1 MDYFLLATCVCTG
14 CAKFLVNKRVKKQ
27 AIGMEQTMLVNAI
40 SFSIAFLVVV
50 IFMAFSSSFG
60 FANPWWLTLMSAICI
75 LFSQICIMKA
85 VELGST
91 AITSLFV
98 NGNFVI
104 PTVWGAIYFSE
115 PVHYLQIIGIVLIL
129 ASFIIGMEKEQ
140 NEKFNLKWFLYSLLG
155 MFTAGIL
162 GIVQK
167 IFVREYAMDYSLDTF
182 MAMSFVIIVAI
193 SLIIYASCKIKGNKT
208 KQSDNKTTKF
218 SGATITLIL
227 VLGVILGYHN
237 KFCTYLSGALPSALY
252 FPIIN
257 GGVIVLVAIVSAI
270 LFKEKLN
277 KRQVLSTAIGF
288 VSIIIIS
295 IGKLLLG

>member
-1 MDYFLLATCVCTG
+1 MDYFILATCVCAG
-14 CAKFLVNKRVKKQ
+14 CAKFFVNKRVKKQ

-40 SFSIAFLVVV
+40 SFSIAFLMVV
-50 IFMAFSSSFG
+50 IFLAFSSSFG
-60 FANPWWLTLMSAICI
+60 FANPLWLTLSNAVCI
-75 LFSQICIMKA
+75 LLSQICIMKA

-104 PTVWGAIYFSE
+104 PTIWGAIYYSE

-129 ASFIIGMEKEQ
+129 VSFIIGAKKEQ
-140 NEKFNLKWFLYSLLG
+140 NEKFNVKWLLCTLLG
-155 MFTAGIL
+155 MLSAGIL

-167 IFVREYAMDYSLDTF
+167 IFGREYAMTYSLDAF
-182 MAMSFVIIVAI
+182 LAVSFVIIVVI
-193 SLIIYASCKIKGNKT
+193 SLIIYATCKIKGNIT
-208 KQSDNKTTKF
+208 KQIENKTMKF
-218 SGATITLIL
+218 SRSTITLIL

-270 LFKEKLN
+270 LFKEKLS
-277 KRQVLSTAIGF
+277 KRQVLSTVMGF